1 MAVKT
6 EKVLTHNLAIGMYVS
21 ALDRPWL
28 ETNYLLEGFYI
39 ETIKDIEKLERLC
52 QFVYIDVELT
62 REKIKYN
69 GQADPSLLSRIKT
82 IANTEITFSTIRSI
96 ANTDIKDLTF
106 SRKSRQQNIRKDNE
120 YRKSTTFTTE
130 FRTANQL
137 YKEITVTA
145 SNLFANAQTGRVI
158 DMPTV
163 KRTATAVV
171 DSVVRNPDAL
181 LWLTRLHEKDTHSH
195 NRSLRTSI
203 WAIAF
208 ARHLG
213 FEKEKMN
220 NLSIALLL
228 CNIGKAKLPRELLEK
243 EDELEGEDLREY
255 QKHVELT
262 LDALKIMGRTPQAI
276 ITIIRAHC
284 ERFDGSG
291 YPMGLMEQE
300 IPFLAQLAGL
310 VTYYEEITNRRKQ
323 ENSMDPTRAV
333 EHLYRLRDKKFM
345 AELVEEFIR
354 SIGIYPVGSIVEL
367 NSKEIA
373 IIVEQHSRNQ
383 LLPQVLILR
392 DSNRK
397 PVTIYKVLDLYA
409 INESAGEAS
418 ENIRPKIINTYS
430 LGTFGIDVEEV
441 TEGLKRATTGDKKV
455 ADKPWDIKGLLKKVV
470 S

>member
-1 MAVKT
+1 MAVQT

-28 ETNYLLEGFYI
+28 ETDYMLEGFFI

-52 QFVYIDVELT
+52 QFVFIDVELT
-62 REKIKYN
+62 KQKIKYKS
-69 GQADPSLLSRIKT
+69 QTEASLFSKIKT
-82 IANTEITFSTIRSI
+82 IANTDIKFSTIKTI

-106 SRKSRQQNIRKDNE
+106 SRKSKRQNIRKEDNQ
-120 YRKSTTFTTE
+120 YKKTTSFTKE

-137 YKEITVTA
+137 YKDITITA
-145 SNLFANAQTGRVI
+145 NNLFTNAHAGKNI
-158 DMPTV
+158 DILTV

-171 DSVVRNPDAL
+171 DSVVRNPDAF

-208 ARHLG
+208 ARYLG
-213 FEKEKMN
+213 LEKEKMN

-228 CNIGKAKLPRELLEK
+228 CNIGKAKLSRELLEN
-243 EDELEGEDLREY
+243 EDKLEGEELQEY
-255 QKHVELT
+255 QKHVDLT

-291 YPMGLMEQE
+291 YPMGLMENE
-300 IPFLAQLAGL
+300 IPFLAQVAGL
-310 VTYYEEITNRRKQ
+310 VTYYEEITNRRVQ
-323 ENSMDPTRAV
+323 ENSLDPTRAV
-333 EHLYRLRDKKFM
+333 EHLYKLRDKEFM
-345 AELVEEFIR
+345 AELVEEFIC

-373 IIVEQHSRNQ
+373 IIVEQHSKNQ

-392 DSNRK
+392 DINRK
-397 PVTIYKVLDLYA
+397 PVTLYKVLDLYE
-409 INESAGEAS
+409 INKTADK
-418 ENIRPKIINTYS
+418 IRPKIINTYS
-430 LGTFGIDVEEV
+430 LGTFGIDVDEI
-441 TEGLKRATTGDKKV
+441 TQGLKRAVIGDNKIS
-455 ADKPWDIKGLLKKVV
+455 DKAWDIKTLLKKVV

>member
-6 EKVLTHNLAIGMYVS
+6 EKVLTHNLVIGMYVS

-28 ETNYLLEGFYI
+28 ETDYLLEGFYI
-39 ETIKDIEKLERLC
+39 ETNKDIEKLERLC

-62 REKIKYN
+62 REKINYKS
-69 GQADPSLLSRIKT
+69 QLEPSLLSKIKT
-82 IANTEITFSTIRSI
+82 IANTDITFSTIKTI

-106 SRKSRQQNIRKDNE
+106 SRKSRRQKIRQDNE
-120 YRKSTTFTTE
+120 YKKSTTFTTE

-145 SNLFANAQTGRVI
+145 SDLFASAQTGNNI
-158 DMPTV
+158 DMSMV

-213 FEKEKMN
+213 LEKEKMN

-228 CNIGKAKLPRELLEK
+228 CNIGKAKLPKELLEK
-243 EDELEGEDLREY
+243 EDELEDEDLQEY
-255 QKHVELT
+255 QKHVDLT

-276 ITIIRAHC
+276 VTIIRAHC
-284 ERFDGSG
+284 ERFNGSG

-310 VTYYEEITNRRKQ
+310 VTYYEEITNCRVQ

-333 EHLYRLRDKKFM
+333 EHLYQLRDKKFM
-345 AELVEEFIR
+345 AELVEEFIC

-367 NSKEIA
+367 NSREIA

-392 DSNRK
+392 DIEHN
-397 PVTIYKVLDLYA
+397 PVTTYKVLDLYK
-409 INESAGEAS
+409 INETTDT
-418 ENIRPKIINTYS
+418 IKPKIINTYS
-430 LGTFGIDVEEV
+430 LGTFGIDVDEI
-441 TEGLKRATTGDKKV
+441 TQGLKRATTTDKKMI
-455 ADKPWDIKGLLKKVV
+455 DKAWDIKGLLKKVV